1 MCGRCRAGEVRKCT
15 FAWCRGPENVD
26 DDDGGGGGEDDG
38 GRSDEDD
45 AIDGGDGDEDDGGW
59 DCLP

>member
-1 MCGRCRAGEVRKCT
+1 MCGRCLAGEVRKCT

-26 DDDGGGGGEDDG
+26 DDGGGGGGEDD
-38 GRSDEDD
+38 
-45 AIDGGDGDEDDGGW
+45 AIGGGDGDEDDGGG